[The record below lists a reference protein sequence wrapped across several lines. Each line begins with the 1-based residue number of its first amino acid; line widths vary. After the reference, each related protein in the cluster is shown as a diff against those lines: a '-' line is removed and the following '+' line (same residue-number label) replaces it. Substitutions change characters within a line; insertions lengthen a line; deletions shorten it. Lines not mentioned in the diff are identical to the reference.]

1 MKYGRGSCLSVR
13 TTRRADVVI
22 IGGGLL
28 GTATAYYAATAG
40 MSVVLLEER
49 DLAAGA
55 SGAAFGGVSSMVFS
69 YSDTRVPDYYVKL
82 SLASV
87 RLYTELAEELGPP
100 LDYKVIGQID
110 PFFDDADR
118 PFREERVAGLRES
131 GSPVELLSA
140 DALRKIEPALS
151 GDLAGGMWCPTDG
164 HVTPLCA
171 VWALAD
177 GARRHGAEIRLGV
190 RADRI
195 LVEGG
200 RAVGVA
206 TSHGDVGA
214 DWVIT
219 CGGAGTAALADTV
232 GLKIPLDYGRGQML
246 VTERI
251 PRLLR
256 TSLHNMQQTVAGTIV
271 IGVTREPEA
280 EDVRTTPAG
289 TRQILKSAVRLVPAL
304 AGVRV
309 LRTWAGVR
317 IVPAGGYPVFGPV
330 DGVEGLLICVM
341 HRGVTLG
348 PIVGKILAEI
358 ASTGSTTWD
367 IAPYAASRF
376 GGTPAEADVPE
387 TFYASH

>member
-1 MKYGRGSCLSVR
+1 MTSGGK
-13 TTRRADVVI
+13 ADIVVV
-22 IGGGLL
+22 GGGLL
-28 GTATAYYAATAG
+28 GTAAAYYAARAG
-40 MSVVLLEER
+40 MKVVLLEEH
-49 DLAAGA
+49 DLAHGA

-69 YSDTRVPDYYVKL
+69 YSDTRVPDYYVQL

-87 RLYTELAEELGPP
+87 KLFGELAEELGPP
-100 LDYKVIGQID
+100 LDYKVLGQID
-110 PFFDDADR
+110 PFFDEADR
-118 PFREERVAGLRES
+118 PFREQRVAGLREA
-131 GSPVELLSA
+131 GSPVELLSV
-140 DALRKIEPALS
+140 DELREIEPALS
-151 GDLAGGMWCPTDG
+151 TDLAGGMWCPTDG

-177 GARRHGAEIRLGV
+177 GARRHGADIRLGV
-190 RADRI
+190 AADRI

-200 RAVGVA
+200 RAVGVR
-206 TSHGDVGA
+206 TSQGDVAA

-219 CGGAGTAALADTV
+219 CAGAGTAALADTV

-246 VTERI
+246 VTERR

-256 TSLHNMQQTVAGTIV
+256 TSLHNMQQTAAGTIV
-271 IGVTREPEA
+271 IGVTREPES

-289 TRQILKSAVRLVPAL
+289 TRDILRSAVRLIPAL

-309 LRTWAGVR
+309 LRAWAGVR

-330 DGVEGLLICVM
+330 EGVDGFLVCVM

-358 ASTGSTTWD
+358 ASTGSTSWD
-367 IAPYAASRF
+367 LTPYAAARF
-376 GGTPAEADVPE
+376 GDAATDVEVPE
-387 TFYASH
+387 TFYAGH